1 MKIKNII
8 VSFLLVL
15 AFSAFIF
22 AQNLK
27 RTTTKAESADL
38 GPGGT
43 VTIVGAPKGSIQ
55 IEGWN
60 QPNVEVTAE
69 IQIEAATEEDLALLA
84 QVNTFAFDDDANHI
98 HIVTTGTHDK
108 QFLKKN
114 FKKLPKRLLS
124 LPWRIDFK
132 IKVPSYCDLEIDA
145 GDGNFDLRG
154 VEGAIMIKALQSE
167 RANLDLVGGQVQA
180 TFGGDEVNIKLS
192 SRGWRGRG
200 ADIQVARGELNISVP
215 PALNADLD
223 LSVLRT
229 GKIENKFEKLK
240 PRDKTKFSETKMIA
254 RAGTGG
260 ATLVFT
266 VGDGTLRLTPQ

>member
-1 MKIKNII
+1 M
-8 VSFLLVL
+8 
-15 AFSAFIF
+15 AFSAAVF

-27 RTTTKAESADL
+27 RVTTKTETADL
-38 GPGGT
+38 GAGGT
-43 VTIVGAPKGSIQ
+43 VTIVGAPKGSIE

-69 IQIEAATEEDLALLA
+69 IEIEAATEADLALLA
-84 QVNTFAFDDDANHI
+84 KVNTFSLDDDINHI
-98 HIVTTGTHDK
+98 RILTSGTHDK
-108 QFLKKN
+108 QFLKKY
-114 FKKLPKRLLS
+114 FKKLPKHLLT

-132 IKVPSYCDLEIDA
+132 VKVPSYCDLDIDV
-145 GDGNFDLRG
+145 GNGNFDLRG
-154 VEGAIMIKALQSE
+154 VEGAIIIKALQSE

-180 TFGGDEVNIKLS
+180 TFGGDEVNVKLN

-200 ADIQVARGELNISVP
+200 ADIQVARGALNISAP

-223 LSVLRT
+223 MSVLRT

-240 PRDKTKFSETKMIA
+240 PRDKTKFSETLMTA

-266 VGDGTLRLTPQ
+266 VGDGTLRLTPQQ